1 MKKLVMLCMAASM
14 SSSLAFAQSKITGVV
29 KDSTGEPIIG
39 ASVTIKGAQGVG
51 AVTDI
56 DGNFSLTVPSG
67 KKQLLVSYIG
77 FTPQTVDVNG
87 KNTFTIV
94 LKEDNQTLNE
104 VVVVGYGTMKKS
116 DLAGATGSM
125 DEKKMKGSIIT
136 NLDQSLGGR
145 VAGVT
150 SMATSG
156 APGSSTSIRVR
167 GQATINAGAEPL
179 YVVDGVIW
187 NNSNSSG
194 SSVGLG
200 DALGNGSVSTVS
212 PLSSLN
218 PSDIVSMEVLK
229 DASATAIY
237 GAQGANGVVLITTKR
252 GKAGE
257 AKFTYDGMVA
267 WQRQGKRIDMLNLR
281 EFAEYYNDMASQ
293 GMVYK
298 DDRFSD
304 PSVLGKGTNWQDA
317 IFRTALQHQHQV
329 SAQGGSEKIKYYV
342 SGNYM
347 DQDGTIIGSEF
358 KRYGARVN
366 LDSQLK
372 SWLKLGLS
380 ATYSNTDQRLLKADQ
395 EDGVI
400 TYALTTRPDTPI
412 YDINGGYTSISQQ
425 GVSNPNPV
433 ALALMDDILYN
444 QNLLTGNV
452 FAEVTPI
459 KNLVWHTEV
468 GYSFNWDR
476 GEVFKPT
483 VDLGSWTRTKNYNSI
498 QKSTGSFV
506 QFKNYLTYNGSF
518 GKHSFTAMLGQEC
531 WKSKWDS
538 ARTEAQDLPTNTV
551 HNPSLGDPS
560 TFKINNGFGTSA
572 MASFFTRETY
582 NFDDRYL
589 LTYTFR
595 RDGSSNF
602 GPDNRWG
609 SFHSVAGAWRFSN
622 ETFVRN
628 VAGKWLSNGK
638 LRIGWGQTGNANI
651 GGGKWSSDM
660 SSIGTGLGT
669 SYRPLRIAN
678 LDVHW
683 EKQEQTNIGLD
694 LGLFHDKLGITVD
707 VYKKVSND
715 MLMPM
720 QLPSYMGTSGNTS
733 SALAAPFGNFGSI
746 ENKGLEITINAHP
759 ISTKNFSWDSEFE
772 ISWNKNK
779 LTKLSG
785 TSSAA
790 ILGVGQWNDVVSKSD
805 VGQPLFQFFG
815 YVTDGVYTSY
825 EDIENSPK
833 PVSYGGSNG
842 YNKYNTV
849 WVGDVKYKDISGPD
863 GVPDGKIDENDRTY
877 IGNPMPKYTFGW
889 TNTFRYKDFDLS
901 IFVNGSVG
909 NKVYN
914 YIRMKLDNMKSVWAN
929 QAATVINR
937 SQITPINP
945 NKDYSN
951 GYLGHNA
958 TTVYHWYD
966 DIDNVQVLNPTN
978 IPAAHL
984 NDPNENSRVSDR
996 YIEDGSYLRIKN
1008 ITLGYTFPKQW
1019 IKNLGLE
1026 NVRLSCNIQNLWTIT
1041 GYKGYDPEIGAS
1053 TSDTN
1058 GYVYGLDNG
1067 RYPSPTIYSFGLN
1080 VTF

>member
-77 FTPQTVDVNG
+77 FTPQTVDMNG

-187 NNSNSSG
+187 NNSNTSG

-237 GAQGANGVVLITTKR
+237 GAQGSNGVVLITTKR

-267 WQRQGKRIDMLNLR
+267 WQRQTKRIDMLNLR

-329 SAQGGSEKIKYYV
+329 SAQGGTEKIKYYV

-400 TYALTTRPDTPI
+400 TYALTTRPDIPI

-433 ALALMDDILYN
+433 ALALMDDILYK

-498 QKSTGSFV
+498 QKSTGSFI

-538 ARTEAQDLPTNTV
+538 ARTEAQDLPTNSI

-622 ETFVRN
+622 EEFIRN
-628 VAGKWLSNGK
+628 IAGKWLSNGK
-638 LRIGWGQTGNANI
+638 LRLGWGQTGNSNI

-660 SSIGTGLGT
+660 TSIGTGLGT

-678 LDVHW
+678 LNVHW

-733 SALAAPFGNFGSI
+733 SALNAPFGNFGSI

-805 VGQPLFQFFG
+805 VGQPLFQFYG

-877 IGNPMPKYTFGW
+877 IGNPMPK
-889 TNTFRYKDFDLS
+889 
-901 IFVNGSVG
+901 
-909 NKVYN
+909 
-914 YIRMKLDNMKSVWAN
+914 
-929 QAATVINR
+929 
-937 SQITPINP
+937 
-945 NKDYSN
+945 
-951 GYLGHNA
+951 
-958 TTVYHWYD
+958 
-966 DIDNVQVLNPTN
+966 
-978 IPAAHL
+978 
-984 NDPNENSRVSDR
+984 
-996 YIEDGSYLRIKN
+996 
-1008 ITLGYTFPKQW
+1008 
-1019 IKNLGLE
+1019 
-1026 NVRLSCNIQNLWTIT
+1026 
-1041 GYKGYDPEIGAS
+1041 
-1053 TSDTN
+1053 
-1058 GYVYGLDNG
+1058 
-1067 RYPSPTIYSFGLN
+1067 
-1080 VTF
+1080 

>member
-1 MKKLVMLCMAASM
+1 MLCMAASM

-380 ATYSNTDQRLLKADQ
+380 ATYSNTYQRLLKADQ

-622 ETFVRN
+622 EAFVRN

-1067 RYPSPTIYSFGLN
+1067 RYPSPTVYSFGLN